1 MYLFLRSPSSQF
13 DSPGVSRKTSF
24 LVKRLCFWGERC
36 ILFPLKMIPMSG
48 DWNWGLPSCMVLL
61 FSQLACVLHPG
72 WVSYRKAE
80 GSLCVSV
87 QAAWHAYICIIHV
100 YLCNIHLQHMWANCF
115 FDAPFQ
121 AFCLKSPCVLAINLK
136 NAASALCLAP
146 WLLRE
151 GMLFGVLVTRTS
163 FRGVYAARLTPS
175 EVVLVV
181 RGIPALY
188 TSLFPENKEIF

>member
-1 MYLFLRSPSSQF
+1 MTEIQVCLPVWYFCFLSLL
-13 DSPGVSRKTSF
+13 VS
-24 LVKRLCFWGERC
+24 C
-36 ILFPLKMIPMSG
+36 IQG
-48 DWNWGLPSCMVLL
+48 DWATGRLRGHS
-61 FSQLACVLHPG
+61 
-72 WVSYRKAE
+72 
-80 GSLCVSV
+80 CVSV

-181 RGIPALY
+181 RGIPAPY
-188 TSLFPENKEIF
+188 TSLFPENRDILN